1 MRPKKRS
8 MVEAI
13 LRVFSVLPLRVNHLI
28 GSLVGRYLY
37 LTNTESRRV
46 VMANIELCFPDMSP
60 QDMKILVKKN
70 LIETGKGLTESGPI
84 WFNDFAVN
92 SKCVKEINGVGNL
105 ESDKPIILLVPHF
118 GCWEITGRVL
128 SLVRPVTF
136 LYKPLK
142 RRYFEKLLFSRRQ
155 QGGLDMAAADKKG
168 VIKIQR
174 AINSNKV
181 IGILPDQDPGEE
193 GSVMAPFFNHKVRTM
208 TLLVRL
214 ARKHDATV
222 LLTWAERLHQ
232 GKGYKLNLKKIN
244 VVSEENTL
252 ESDVGL
258 MNHEIENLIKTNP
271 EQYLFNYKRFKSIL
285 KY

>member
-1 MRPKKRS
+1 
-8 MVEAI
+8 
-13 LRVFSVLPLRVNHLI
+13 
-28 GSLVGRYLY
+28 
-37 LTNTESRRV
+37 
-46 VMANIELCFPDMSP
+46 
-60 QDMKILVKKN
+60 
-70 LIETGKGLTESGPI
+70 
-84 WFNDFAVN
+84 
-92 SKCVKEINGVGNL
+92 
-105 ESDKPIILLVPHF
+105 
-118 GCWEITGRVL
+118 
-128 SLVRPVTF
+128 
-136 LYKPLK
+136 
-142 RRYFEKLLFSRRQ
+142 
-155 QGGLDMAAADKKG
+155 
-168 VIKIQR
+168 
-174 AINSNKV
+174 
-181 IGILPDQDPGEE
+181 
-193 GSVMAPFFNHKVRTM
+193 MAPFFNHKVRTM